1 MLPIVQLGPDKN
13 EVNKFVVGVNEY
25 LSETEEMEK
34 EMISAAVAE
43 SLDVVTDQLGSIKLM
58 LIISETL
65 FFVCRFCETNL
76 VSQIRQLSSNLTT
89 DVMQI
94 EVRRQFILE
103 DAIRYSHKNKFDPR
117 KKIKV
122 RLMK

>member
-58 LIISETL
+58 LIISEIMINSIL
-65 FFVCRFCETNL
+65 CRFCETNL

-94 EVRRQFILE
+94 EVRRQFIL
-103 DAIRYSHKNKFDPR
+103 
-117 KKIKV
+117 
-122 RLMK
+122 